1 MSEDTYYGEFT
12 CAMCKMTFNKGRSDE
27 DAVNEVEV
35 LFGTRDV
42 GDMDVVC
49 DDCWKKMGFREGAP
63 APSVAGTA
71 EAALLDAL
79 EKHLLEV
86 LKEAEA
92 KSYIR
97 RIEGSSLAN

>member
-1 MSEDTYYGEFT
+1 MSEDTDYDEFT
-12 CAMCKMTFNKGRSDE
+12 CAMCKGKFNKGRSDE
-27 DAVNEVEV
+27 DAADEAEV
-35 LFGTRDV
+35 LFGTRDTSE
-42 GDMDVVC
+42 MDVVC

-63 APSVAGTA
+63 APSVADTA
-71 EAALLDAL
+71 EAVLLDAL